1 MENLISHHDIEPHKR
16 LLQNA
21 LADEIT
27 KRVHDKSSLEL
38 AKVTTNLLFG
48 RSKKEDFDNLSQ
60 DEMESLS
67 FAVPCV
73 KIKRED
79 LDYDLKSILTE
90 KSDFKIF
97 KSKSEISRLIK
108 DNGLSINKVKIESE
122 EYSLL
127 ENIKY
132 NKYILLQ
139 KGKKNYTFIIV
150 E

>member
-1 MENLISHHDIEPHKR
+1 
-16 LLQNA
+16 
-21 LADEIT
+21 
-27 KRVHDKSSLEL
+27 
-38 AKVTTNLLFG
+38 
-48 RSKKEDFDNLSQ
+48 
-60 DEMESLS
+60 MESLS
-67 FAVPCV
+67 SAVPCV

-97 KSKSEISRLIK
+97 KSRSEISRLIK

>member
-1 MENLISHHDIEPHKR
+1 MVDP
-16 LLQNA
+16 
-21 LADEIT
+21 
-27 KRVHDKSSLEL
+27 
-38 AKVTTNLLFG
+38 
-48 RSKKEDFDNLSQ
+48 KKEDFDNLSQ
-60 DEMESLS
+60 VEMESLS
-67 FAVPCV
+67 SAVPCI

-108 DNGLSINKVKIESE
+108 NNGLSLNKVKIESE